1 MSWSKRLERPVVTP
15 EGKQLVTL
23 SDARA
28 YALALPEARQSDP
41 HVQVGIEALLMV
53 AEGKGPMLLAQSGVA
68 HIVHGSMKP
77 LDRGRPGKP
86 WTKRKS
92 GA

>member
-15 EGKQLVTL
+15 EGKKIVTL

-28 YALALPEARQSDP
+28 YALALPKARQMDP
-41 HVQVGIEALLMV
+41 HVQAGVEALLMA

-68 HIVHGSMKP
+68 HIVHGPVKP
-77 LDRGRPGKP
+77 LNRDKPDRP
-86 WTKRKS
+86 WLKRK
-92 GA
+92 